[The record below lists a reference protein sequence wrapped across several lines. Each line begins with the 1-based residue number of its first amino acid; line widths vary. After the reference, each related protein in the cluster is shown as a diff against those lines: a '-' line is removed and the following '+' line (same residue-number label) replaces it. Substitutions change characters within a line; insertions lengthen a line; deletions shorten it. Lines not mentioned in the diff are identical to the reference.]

1 MKKKVWGA
9 IIFVVLL
16 LCSVLLFKGNGMSV
30 FNKQVW
36 SASDFAS
43 LMKDE
48 TMIGVYKPL
57 PKEVVGKVGVEIV
70 LPDPSLRMATVQLS
84 SNRLY
89 DKAQSNIYVGP
100 YKPVI
105 VLDADKSLLGDG
117 SNKYDGYDS
126 LEITFIDEANRV
138 TYTCTQERPF
148 HMWQLNKIVT
158 INFLSQRKPDRNG
171 EPYCYD
177 AYIHRSLSSS

>member
-1 MKKKVWGA
+1 MRKKIWGS
-9 IIFVVLL
+9 ILFIVLI
-16 LCSVLLFKGNGMSV
+16 LCSVLLFRGNGMSV

-48 TMIGVYKPL
+48 TMISVYKPL
-57 PKEVVGKVGVEIV
+57 SKEVVGKIGVEIV
-70 LPDPSLRMATVQLS
+70 LPDPSLRTATVQLS

-105 VLDADKSLLGDG
+105 VLDADQALLGNG
-117 SNKYDGYDS
+117 SDKYDGYDS
-126 LEITFIDEANRV
+126 LGITFIDEANRV

-158 INFLSQRKPDRNG
+158 INFLSERKPDKNG

>member
-1 MKKKVWGA
+1 MKKKLWGV

-36 SASDFAS
+36 SASDFAN

-48 TMIGVYKPL
+48 TMVGVYKPL
-57 PKEVVGKVGVEIV
+57 PKEVVGKVGIEIV

-89 DKAQSNIYVGP
+89 DKAQSNIYGGP
-100 YKPVI
+100 YKTVI
-105 VLDADKSLLGDG
+105 VLDADKALLGDG
-117 SNKYDGYDS
+117 SSKYDGYDS
-126 LEITFIDEANRV
+126 LEITFIDEVNRV

-158 INFLSQRKPDRNG
+158 INFLSQRKSDKNG

-177 AYIHRSLSSS
+177 AYIHRELS

>member
-9 IIFVVLL
+9 IIIFVLL
-16 LCSVLLFKGNGMSV
+16 FCSVLLFKGNGMSV

-48 TMIGVYKPL
+48 TMVGVYKPL
-57 PKEVVGKVGVEIV
+57 HKDIIGKVGVEIV

-89 DKAQSNIYVGP
+89 DKTQSNIYIGP
-100 YKPVI
+100 YKSVI
-105 VLDADKSLLGDG
+105 VLDVDTALLGDG
-117 SNKYDGYDS
+117 SSKYDGYDS

-158 INFLSQRKPDRNG
+158 INFLSQRKTDKNG

-177 AYIHRSLSSS
+177 AYIHMNLSST